1 MSAPQITRMFGL
13 ESGMQPQLFL
23 ESGECVV
30 IMLAQSRAG
39 RHHPGGE
46 WVFDRFA
53 PLGVDQPTAG
63 DLFRPPSLIGKMRKN
78 AMTK

>member
-23 ESGECVV
+23 KAGVCRDHARPVT
-30 IMLAQSRAG
+30 SRPAS
-39 RHHPGGE
+39 PWQGE